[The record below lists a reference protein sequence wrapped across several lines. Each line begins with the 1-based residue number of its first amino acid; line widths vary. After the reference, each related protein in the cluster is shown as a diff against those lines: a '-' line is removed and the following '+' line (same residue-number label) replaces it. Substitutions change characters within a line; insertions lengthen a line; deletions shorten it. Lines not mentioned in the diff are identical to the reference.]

1 MIGEYCLNNWKINL
15 MNEQIPPTVS
25 VIVPLY
31 NREKFLP
38 QLYATLDAQTFKDFE
53 VILIDDGSTDNTQQW
68 LQEHSL
74 AHGQDV
80 IYRHQENAGPYVA
93 RNYGLSLAK
102 GQYIAFQ
109 DSDDEWPN
117 YHLDEFVKALDEHS
131 DIDWLFGS
139 LQRIDHDTKEI
150 KESSNFIMADGS
162 RHPFVS
168 LLTEKRNAI
177 SVIVDENIKTVAIEH
192 CVPGS
197 TQCAI
202 IRKSIFEKNVFD
214 GSYRTAYDRFYA
226 IKSVLQGHKFAFV
239 DTTHQI
245 YHIHD
250 AHISLVAGASPEKAE
265 RSAKTMLRG
274 YSSLLDLAHTKQEK
288 LAIKKQLAKV
298 NAWELSIALKD
309 LGKLKASSSAMLE
322 AWKLDPSNWRFA
334 KSYLVSLLRL
344 CLAPL
349 GIKP

>member
-1 MIGEYCLNNWKINL
+1 MQDTTPKI
-15 MNEQIPPTVS
+15 S

-68 LQEHSL
+68 LQEHAL

-150 KESSNFIMADGS
+150 KEASNFTMADGS
-162 RHPFVS
+162 RHPFVN
-168 LLTEKRNAI
+168 LHTEQRNGL
-177 SVIVDENIKTVAIEH
+177 SVINDQSIKTVAIKH

-197 TQCAI
+197 TQCAL
-202 IRKSIFEKNVFD
+202 IRKSVFEKNVFD
-214 GSYRTAYDRFYA
+214 GTYRTAYDRFYA
-226 IKSVLQGHKFAFV
+226 IKSVLRGHKFAFV

-250 AHISLVAGASPEKAE
+250 AHISLVTDVNPEKVK
-265 RSAKTMLRG
+265 RSANTMLRG
-274 YSSLLDLAHTKQEK
+274 YSALLPLTHSKQEVVAVK
-288 LAIKKQLAKV
+288 NQLARV

-309 LGKLKASSSAMLE
+309 LGQLKESSSAMLQ
-322 AWKLDPSNWRFA
+322 AWQLAPTNWRYA
-334 KSYLVSLLRL
+334 KSYLVSLVRI
-344 CLAPL
+344 CIAPL
-349 GIKP
+349 GMKL